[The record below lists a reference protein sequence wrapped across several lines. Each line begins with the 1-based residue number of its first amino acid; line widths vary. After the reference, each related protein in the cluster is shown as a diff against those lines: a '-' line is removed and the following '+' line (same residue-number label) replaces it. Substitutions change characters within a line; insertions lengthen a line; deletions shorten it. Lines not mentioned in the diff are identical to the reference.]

1 MIGKLKP
8 GTSAVMV
15 IQYDSILV
23 SQGNHLSMIS
33 TYVYFRGVTTWQLL
47 GPRSTTGSF
56 DKDVGH
62 NFEPTK
68 L

>member
-23 SQGNHLSMIS
+23 SQGNHVSMIS

-47 GPRSTTGSF
+47 GPRLTNC
-56 DKDVGH
+56 H

-68 L
+68 LQQIDQI

>member
-47 GPRSTTGSF
+47 GPRLTTGSF